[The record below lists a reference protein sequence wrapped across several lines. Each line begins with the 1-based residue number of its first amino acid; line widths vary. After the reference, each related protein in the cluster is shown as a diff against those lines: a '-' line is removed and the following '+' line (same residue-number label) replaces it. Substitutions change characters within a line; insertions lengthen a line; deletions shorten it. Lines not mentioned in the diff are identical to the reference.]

1 MTSMGSNSGDIFD
14 HRKLRRLVQLMQEHD
29 LTEIDL
35 RQADTRLRIRR
46 GPEQIAQIV
55 EASGFAAAAAQ
66 RVAPAPAPV
75 AAETPA
81 PAAPAPVDEKNI
93 VTIRSPM
100 IGTFYA
106 APKPDQPP
114 FVKVGDRV
122 SPTTTVC
129 IVEAMKVFNEIPAE
143 VSGTIVAV
151 LVENGEPVE
160 YNQPLFRVDTSK

>member
-1 MTSMGSNSGDIFD
+1 MASMGSSSGDIFD
-14 HRKLRRLVQLMQEHD
+14 HRKLRRLVQIMQEHD

-46 GPEQIAQIV
+46 GPEQVAQIV
-55 EASGFAAAAAQ
+55 EATGFAAAAAQ
-66 RVAPAPAPV
+66 RVAAAPAPA
-75 AAETPA
+75 AEA
-81 PAAPAPVDEKNI
+81 PAAPAAPPVDDKNI
-93 VTIRSPM
+93 VVIRSPM

-106 APKPDQPP
+106 TPKPDQPP

-151 LVENGEPVE
+151 LVDNGEPVE

>member
-1 MTSMGSNSGDIFD
+1 MASMGSSSGDIFD
-14 HRKLRRLVQLMQEHD
+14 HRKLRRLVQIMQEHD

-46 GPEQIAQIV
+46 GPEQVAQIV
-55 EASGFAAAAAQ
+55 EATGFAAAAAQ
-66 RVAPAPAPV
+66 RVAAAPAPAAEAP
-75 AAETPA
+75 AA
-81 PAAPAPVDEKNI
+81 AAPAPVDETNI
-93 VTIRSPM
+93 VVIRSPM

-151 LVENGEPVE
+151 LVDNGEPVE

>member
-1 MTSMGSNSGDIFD
+1 MASMGSSSGDIFD

-46 GPEQIAQIV
+46 GPEQVAQIV
-55 EASGFAAAAAQ
+55 EATGFAAAAAQ
-66 RVAPAPAPV
+66 RVAAAPAPAAEAP
-75 AAETPA
+75 AA
-81 PAAPAPVDEKNI
+81 AAPAPVDETNI
-93 VTIRSPM
+93 VVIRSPM

-151 LVENGEPVE
+151 LVDNGEPVE